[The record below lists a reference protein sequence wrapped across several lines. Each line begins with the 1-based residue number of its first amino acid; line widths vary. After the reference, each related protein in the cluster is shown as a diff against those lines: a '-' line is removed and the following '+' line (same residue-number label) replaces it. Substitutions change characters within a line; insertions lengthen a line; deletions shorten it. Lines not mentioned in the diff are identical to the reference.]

1 MAELTKEITAPAGEA
16 DYYEDE
22 FGLSLKIYLGARFIF
37 YVIGIF
43 MILGALLCVA
53 VGITNLDDLVSS
65 ATGYSATSVD
75 VNFSGYQICMYVQ
88 AAYTI
93 LSAAAVALLYIKR
106 SKLFA
111 FIDLGLFVV
120 LFAAMFAMGAAD
132 LLTNGSAWAVYLVL
146 NPVISF
152 IALFAGKHFKYMP
165 FKYERSC

>member
-1 MAELTKEITAPAGEA
+1 MAELTKEINAPAGEA
-16 DYYEDE
+16 GYYEDE

-43 MILGALLCVA
+43 MILGALVCLGTGV
-53 VGITNLDDLVSS
+53 TYFDELVST
-65 ATGYSATSVD
+65 ATGYSATNVD
-75 VNFSGYQICMYVQ
+75 ANFYGYQICMFVQ
-88 AAYTI
+88 TAYTI

-120 LFAAMFAMGAAD
+120 LMGVMFAMGAAD
-132 LLTNGSAWAVYLVL
+132 LLTNGSVWAVYLVL

-165 FKYERSC
+165 FI

>member
-1 MAELTKEITAPAGEA
+1 MAELTKEINAPANETE
-16 DYYEDE
+16 YYEDE

-37 YVIGIF
+37 YVIGVF
-43 MILGALLCVA
+43 MILGALLCV
-53 VGITNLDDLVSS
+53 GTGLTYFDDLVSN
-65 ATGYSATSVD
+65 ATGYSATNVD
-75 VNFSGYQICMYVQ
+75 FNFGGYQICMFVQ

-93 LSAAAVALLYIKR
+93 LSAVTVALLYIKR

-132 LLTNGSAWAVYLVL
+132 LLTNGSAWVIYLVL

-165 FKYERSC
+165 FK

>member
-1 MAELTKEITAPAGEA
+1 MAELTKEINAPANETE
-16 DYYEDE
+16 YYEDE

-43 MILGALLCVA
+43 MISGALLCV
-53 VGITNLDDLVSS
+53 GTGLTYFDDLVSN

-75 VNFSGYQICMYVQ
+75 LNFGGYQICMFVQ

-93 LSAAAVALLYIKR
+93 LSAVTVALLYIKR

-132 LLTNGSAWAVYLVL
+132 LLTNGSAWAIYLVL
-146 NPVISF
+146 NPIISF

-165 FKYERSC
+165 FK